1 MLTYARDGLF
11 DLREHLR
18 NLILQDKQLYYP
30 EWMEGEWEVT
40 SGEKAFFLKR
50 CQKPMRNNFFEG
62 PGSSL
67 GVPLNLMSLSLYLA
81 LMPACPPNSTE
92 SRRLLLSIP
101 SLSPPLRHCDRTVLS
116 FRVCGQSFPERRAV
130 CLPKCEGR

>member
-67 GVPLNLMSLSLYLA
+67 GVPAQSHVSLSILGLDA
-81 LMPACPPNSTE
+81 RMPSK
-92 SRRLLLSIP
+92 L
-101 SLSPPLRHCDRTVLS
+101 D
-116 FRVCGQSFPERRAV
+116 
-130 CLPKCEGR
+130 